1 MSKNAKILIFLSA
14 GILFAWL
21 IVYSIHN
28 HTKDSSS
35 SPILSFTCTDNG
47 IPGTYMEVEMNSE
60 KKTVFVTQIDGSSAL
75 DVKPREKVYEL
86 HLIEPDFELVYKTAI
101 EMINS
106 KENSERNMLSANLT
120 YGIEAFYNGNED
132 DARMFLEENK

>member
-1 MSKNAKILIFLSA
+1 MSKNAKLLIFLSA

-21 IVYSIHN
+21 IIYSIHN
-28 HTKDSSS
+28 HTKDSSP

-75 DVKPREKVYEL
+75 DVKPGEKVYEL
-86 HLIEPDFELVYKTAI
+86 HLIEPDFDLVYKTAT

-120 YGIEAFYNGNED
+120 YGIEAFYNGNEE
-132 DARMFLEENK
+132 DARAILGEK

>member
-1 MSKNAKILIFLSA
+1 MSKNAKLLIFLSA

-47 IPGTYMEVEMNSE
+47 IPGTFMEVEMNSE
-60 KKTVFVTQIDGSSAL
+60 KKTVFVTQIDGSSAM
-75 DVKPREKVYEL
+75 DVKPGEKVYEL
-86 HLIEPDFELVYKTAI
+86 HLIEPDFDLVYKTATK
-101 EMINS
+101 MINS
-106 KENSERNMLSANLT
+106 KENSERNTLSANLT
-120 YGIEAFYNGNED
+120 YGIEALYNGDEES
-132 DARMFLEENK
+132 ARMFLEEN